1 MIIQRSN
8 TEFDTMLARAIYGF
22 DIFVAFDLTAGTQFK
37 VLNSKVF
44 SLPPTDR
51 FAVTLVFS
59 LGIAQTIFPV
69 NGSPIYIY

>member
-1 MIIQRSN
+1 
-8 TEFDTMLARAIYGF
+8 MLARAIYGF
-22 DIFVAFDLTAGTQFK
+22 DIFAAFDLTAGTQFK

-59 LGIAQTIFPV
+59 LGIAQTILPAD
-69 NGSPIYIY
+69 GSLIHMY